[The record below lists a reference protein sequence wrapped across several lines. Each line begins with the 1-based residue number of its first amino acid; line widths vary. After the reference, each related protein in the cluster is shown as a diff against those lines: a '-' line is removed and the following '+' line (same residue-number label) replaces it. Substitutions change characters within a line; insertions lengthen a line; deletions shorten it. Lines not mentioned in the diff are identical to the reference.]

1 MVHHA
6 GGEVLDDEITL
17 RDQFFSDGN
26 AFGGCQVQQ
35 QAFLPL
41 IPLVEQRA
49 PVYPRLHIFGIERQP
64 PGQIRARVRLNLD
77 HLCTEMREMHGAEG
91 TRPHPAKV
99 RYPHTFKREARRSRP
114 ESEVRSPASF
124 WVFLDLSGTCF
135 DLSETCLDF
144 FVVFAEERRR
154 RAYLPP
160 RVMELVG
167 CAEVPE
173 RPSTGMGHIDK
184 EVSGVQLF
192 LSGEVRHG

>member
-1 MVHHA
+1 
-6 GGEVLDDEITL
+6 
-17 RDQFFSDGN
+17 
-26 AFGGCQVQQ
+26 
-35 QAFLPL
+35 
-41 IPLVEQRA
+41 
-49 PVYPRLHIFGIERQP
+49 
-64 PGQIRARVRLNLD
+64 
-77 HLCTEMREMHGAEG
+77 MHGAEG
-91 TRPHPAKV
+91 TRPHPAKIG
-99 RYPHTFKREARRSRP
+99 YPHAFKREARRSRP
-114 ESEVRSPASF
+114 ESEVRRPASF

-135 DLSETCLDF
+135 DLCETCLDF

-154 RAYLPP
+154 TAYLPP